1 MRFLMNRAALE
12 SIVKKLYDKYLI
24 PLFIFDEKQQVV
36 IPRNSFIT
44 DKQVAE
50 HFFLTSQSTEL
61 DVVTFFEGDD
71 FFFSSFTC
79 DLPDSS
85 IGNVLIGPC
94 GILGTNKRS
103 FPFQDMITLLG
114 SITRKK
120 VENLLSLSLNCFT
133 RS

>member
-1 MRFLMNRAALE
+1 MNRAALE

-44 DKQVAE
+44 DKKVAE

-71 FFFSSFTC
+71 FFSAA
-79 DLPDSS
+79 LLV
-85 IGNVLIGPC
+85 IYQ
-94 GILGTNKRS
+94 IL
-103 FPFQDMITLLG
+103 QLAM
-114 SITRKK
+114 
-120 VENLLSLSLNCFT
+120 C
-133 RS
+133 

>member
-1 MRFLMNRAALE
+1 MNREELE

-61 DVVTFFEGDD
+61 DVVMFFEGDD
-71 FFFSSFTC
+71 FFSAA
-79 DLPDSS
+79 LLV
-85 IGNVLIGPC
+85 IYQ
-94 GILGTNKRS
+94 IL
-103 FPFQDMITLLG
+103 QLAM
-114 SITRKK
+114 
-120 VENLLSLSLNCFT
+120 C
-133 RS
+133 